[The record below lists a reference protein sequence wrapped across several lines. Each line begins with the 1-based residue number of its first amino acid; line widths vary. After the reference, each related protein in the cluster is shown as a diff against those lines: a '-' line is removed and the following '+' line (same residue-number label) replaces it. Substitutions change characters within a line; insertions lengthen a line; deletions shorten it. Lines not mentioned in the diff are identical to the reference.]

1 MELREA
7 GVGGHVLILGVIPEE
22 YIELMFQWDFSVPV
36 SSLSQAEYYSRLA
49 QRYGQTLKNHV
60 AADVGMSRFGLV
72 LDGQMEQAV
81 AEALAMARLP
91 RPGPGRG

>member
-36 SSLSQAEYYSRLA
+36 SSLSQAEYIPAWPS
-49 QRYGQTLKNHV
+49 
-60 AADVGMSRFGLV
+60 GM
-72 LDGQMEQAV
+72 
-81 AEALAMARLP
+81 
-91 RPGPGRG
+91 GRR